1 MAGTLFEVADDLD
14 VYYQVVQDHK
24 WSDGLPVVP
33 PTEERLRRFL
43 DYIERDPDQVVSVLP
58 PFAGAATVK
67 AVAVNAI
74 MAGCRPEYLPVV
86 LAAVEAIA
94 DPDMDLHSL
103 QVDVNAATVVLIVN
117 GPIRD
122 AIGMNWAGDCLGG
135 GTRANATIGRAVRL
149 CMMNIGGARPPDSDT
164 TIHGQPGRISMC
176 LAEDEDGSPWP
187 GLHVDRGFSPTDSV
201 VTVTGV
207 TGTQN
212 LITGVHGPD
221 AMLTL
226 MADAICTMGSN
237 TVLLGAGDGQG
248 HGGGPVVVFSRGLAN
263 LLARDGLSKSDV
275 KRILFERAHKPERL
289 MPMTKAAHR
298 YEQFIVR
305 DEEIYALRSADQ
317 AMVVVA
323 GYDSPNH
330 TCLMPNYVVSGV
342 ASRRITLPSSS

>member
-1 MAGTLFEVADDLD
+1 MPGSLIDVPEDLD
-14 VYYQVVQDHK
+14 DYYDLIQEHR
-24 WSDGLPVVP
+24 WSDGLPVIP
-33 PTEERLRRFL
+33 PTERRVGAFL
-43 DYIERDPDQVVSVLP
+43 EYIQRDPDELISVLP

-67 AVAVNAI
+67 AIAVNAV

-94 DPDMDLHSL
+94 DPVVDLHSL
-103 QVDVNAATVVLIVN
+103 QVDVNAATALIIVN
-117 GPIRD
+117 GPVRES
-122 AIGMNWAGDCLGG
+122 IGMNWLGDCLGG
-135 GTRANATIGRAVRL
+135 GNRANATIGRAVRL

-176 LAEDEDGSPWP
+176 FAEDEAGSPWEP
-187 GLHVDRGFSPTDSV
+187 LHIDEGYSAEDSV

-207 TGTQN
+207 TGSQN
-212 LITGVHGPD
+212 LITGVHAPD

-248 HGGGPVVVFSRGLAN
+248 NGGGPVVVFSRGLAN
-263 LLARDGLSKSDV
+263 LLARDGLSKADV
-275 KRILFERAHKPERL
+275 KRILFERAHKPEYL
-289 MPMTKAAHR
+289 MPMTKAPHR

-305 DEEIYALRSADQ
+305 DDEIFALRNAEQ
-317 AMVVVA
+317 PIVVVA

-342 ASRRITLPSSS
+342 SSRKVTLPS